1 MAEVKKRGRPPKVK
15 DELIESKNE
24 NTKEIKMEQRISVE
38 EPYNRMKEIFTKFN
52 AKQFGY
58 TDYLKAMGASFDNNP
73 FIKNTRLK
81 NINSP
86 ITSQEKTKLDK
97 AIKNPAE
104 HEELFRGESQSL
116 YFQNYVYSNLLKIN
130 REVPQYF
137 NYAIPVDVSEEDCKK
152 KDFRKEMRFVNEI
165 LRKFNIRKIAKDI
178 AMDVAIEGK
187 RSYIFRTSYDKNNNN
202 VDFALFQ
209 KIPSRW
215 IKYTN
220 VGSTTDYITSL
231 DFMMFLEPGESLD
244 NYPQSFKNIWEDL
257 ISQEIFKETA
267 DGQKHFNPSA
277 ISNSNRYRDVLEMID
292 GRWMYWVELP
302 QGEVFEF
309 GADNSH
315 ALQLPDY
322 IGLFSDLRGLDD
334 YKWLQNQLLSK
345 AVNSVL
351 VGTVPLIKDHNLAG
365 GDQTAIS
372 MDSIIGFSDMFTDAV
387 SSNIMP
393 FFAPFTDYKLLS
405 LPLPPDAKE
414 INNTALKNLINT
426 SGMGALISTTDK
438 PSIISVKTAQQLA
451 ESKSEYLTLQIQFA
465 INYIINK
472 YYGLKHKYKI
482 VIWGGLFTFRD
493 QEKMLK
499 ELILSGYTGLLP
511 RLLSIE
517 DMTIEDFVSTN
528 NYINAIDGLKYC
540 IPMSKLGPQ
549 EETNI
554 SNSSNERSI
563 SNNRGRKPVGDGL
576 ENDNTATSLD
586 IGNNVSDIKEFSISE
601 HKCASCGI
609 EIEEGEYLCDDCLE
623 MEYEQRLEKT
633 YSNMSVEKFII
644 E

>member
-1 MAEVKKRGRPPKVK
+1 
-15 DELIESKNE
+15 
-24 NTKEIKMEQRISVE
+24 
-38 EPYNRMKEIFTKFN
+38 
-52 AKQFGY
+52 
-58 TDYLKAMGASFDNNP
+58 MGASFDNNP
-73 FIKNTRLK
+73 FIKNSRLK

-86 ITSQEKTKLDK
+86 ITMKEKTELDK

-137 NYAIPVDVSEEDCKK
+137 NYAIPVDVSEDDCKK
-152 KDFRKEMRFVNEI
+152 TDFRKEMRFVNKV
-165 LRKFNIRKIAKDI
+165 LKKFNIRKMAKDI

-187 RSYIFRTSYDKNNNN
+187 RSYIFRTSYDKDKKN
-202 VDFALFQ
+202 VNFALFQ

-220 VGSTTDYITSL
+220 IGSTTDYVTSL

-244 NYPQSFKNIWEDL
+244 NYPPSFKKIWEDL
-257 ISQEIFKETA
+257 INEEIFVDSNGK
-267 DGQKHFNPSA
+267 KKFNPTA
-277 ISNSNRYRDVLEMID
+277 ISNSNRSNDILEMMD

-302 QGEVFEF
+302 QDEVFEF

-315 ALQLPDY
+315 AFQIPDY

-451 ESKSEYLTLQIQFA
+451 ESKAEYLTLQIQFA
-465 INYIINK
+465 INYIINHYYDLK
-472 YYGLKHKYKI
+472 YEYKV

-528 NYINAIDGLKYC
+528 NYINAIDGLKHC

-549 EETNI
+549 EENSI
-554 SNSSNERSI
+554 SNNSSERSI
-563 SNNRGRKPVGDGL
+563 TNNRGRKPVGDNL

-586 IGNNVSDIKEFSISE
+586 VGNNVSDIKEFSVSE
-601 HKCASCGI
+601 HTCSICGT

-623 MEYEQRLEKT
+623 MEYEQRLERV
-633 YSNMSVEKFII
+633 YSDMSIEKFF

>member
-1 MAEVKKRGRPPKVK
+1 MADVKRRGRPPKVK
-15 DELIESKNE
+15 NEDVELKNE
-24 NTKEIKMEQRISVE
+24 GTKQIKMDEQFSIE
-38 EPYNRMKEIFTKFN
+38 QPYKRMQDIFNQYSNRNFTYN
-52 AKQFGY
+52 
-58 TDYLKAMGASFDNNP
+58 DYLKAMGASFDNNP
-73 FIKNTRLK
+73 FIKNSRLK

-86 ITSQEKTKLDK
+86 ITMKEKTELDK

-152 KDFRKEMRFVNEI
+152 NEFRKEMRFVNKI
-165 LRKFNIRKIAKDI
+165 LNKFNIRKIAKDI

-187 RSYIFRTSYDKNNNN
+187 RSYIFRTSYDQDKKNVN
-202 VDFALFQ
+202 FALFQ

-220 VGSTTDYITSL
+220 VGSTTDYVTSL
-231 DFMMFLEPGESLD
+231 DFMMFLEPGETLD
-244 NYPQSFKNIWEDL
+244 NYPPSFRKIWDDL
-257 ISQEIFKETA
+257 IEEEIFVLDNNGK
-267 DGQKHFNPSA
+267 QKFNPNA
-277 ISNSNRYRDVLEMID
+277 ISKSNRNTDILEMMN

-302 QGEVFEF
+302 QDEVFEF

-315 ALQLPDY
+315 AFQLPDY

-438 PSIISVKTAQQLA
+438 PSIISVKTSQQLA
-451 ESKSEYLTLQIQFA
+451 EAKAEYLTLQIQFA
-465 INYIINK
+465 INYIVNHYYDLK
-472 YYGLKHKYKI
+472 YEYKV
-482 VIWGGLFTFRD
+482 VIWGGLFTFRE

-499 ELILSGYTGLLP
+499 ELVLSGYTGLLP

-517 DMTIEDFVSTN
+517 DMTVEDFVSTN

-540 IPMSKLGPQ
+540 IPMSKLGP
-549 EETNI
+549 EEEKI
-554 SNSSNERSI
+554 VSNSSKERSI
-563 SNNRGRKPVGDGL
+563 TNKRGRKPVGDNL

-586 IGNNVSDIKEFSISE
+586 IGNNVSDTKEFSIFE
-601 HKCASCGI
+601 HRCGI
-609 EIEEGEYLCDDCLE
+609 CGEEIEEGEYLCDDCLE
-623 MEYEQRLEKT
+623 NEYEQRLERM
-633 YSNMSVEKFII
+633 YSDMSIEKFSD
-644 E
+644 